1 MNNLKKILI
10 IGAASAI
17 AKETAILF
25 ASDKAQ
31 LYLVDINQGRLEATR
46 DDILARHDTKIKI
59 DVLDVT
65 DFERH
70 EPVFKR
76 AVEVMNGIDAVL
88 IAHGTLPNQE
98 LIQNNP
104 EAIIRE
110 FNINCLSVI
119 SLATVAGK
127 YFEEQG
133 KGMLAVISSVAGD
146 RGRMSNYIYGAAK
159 GGVTKFLQGLRNRLA
174 HKGINVLTIKP
185 GMVDTP
191 MTASMPKSPLF
202 AKPQQVG
209 KDIYKAMIAGKDE
222 IYTPGYWKI
231 IMWII
236 IHIPEFIF
244 KKLKL

>member
-1 MNNLKKILI
+1 MKKILI

-17 AKETAILF
+17 AKEVAILF
-25 ASDKAQ
+25 ASDNAQ

-46 DDILARHDTKIKI
+46 DDIFARHQIKIKI
-59 DVLDVT
+59 DILDVT

-70 EPVFKR
+70 ESVFNR
-76 AVEVMNGIDAVL
+76 AVESMGGIDAIL

-98 LIQNNP
+98 LIQAKP
-104 EAIIRE
+104 EQIIRE
-110 FNINCLSVI
+110 LNINCVSVI
-119 SLATVAGK
+119 SLATIAAN
-127 YFEEQG
+127 YFENKS
-133 KGMLAVISSVAGD
+133 KGLIAVISSVAGD
-146 RGRMSNYIYGAAK
+146 RGRMSNYIYGSAK

-191 MTASMPKSPLF
+191 MTANMPKNPLF
-202 AKPQQVG
+202 AKPQIVG

-222 IYTPGYWKI
+222 IYTPGYWKL
-231 IMWII
+231 IMWLI